1 MLCWSWQEI
10 IDRLLSTLGKILS
23 SAQSSYAKVLT
34 LLITYITDISWTFL
48 YIRKVYYMNNIYTKL
63 RHSLPSICEN
73 EINRK
78 NINPS
83 AANLK

>member
-1 MLCWSWQEI
+1 
-10 IDRLLSTLGKILS
+10 
-23 SAQSSYAKVLT
+23 
-34 LLITYITDISWTFL
+34 L
-48 YIRKVYYMNNIYTKL
+48 YIRKVCYINKIYAKL
-63 RHSLPSICEN
+63 RHSLPSICEL